1 MISRY
6 DIVVT
11 FDDTFS
17 SEIIWYQRWWH
28 WFIVAGRT
36 CTTSCSLGRSQLVP
50 APLLPPQLTPT
61 PSLTFLQ
68 VSTTHFL
75 QMISQDLR
83 RLGFSLGTGPLVNT
97 EWAMLM
103 YCLID
108 LRTATNRQIASASKK
123 PVCQVSWVQEGVPII
138 FDQARLDWEGDR
150 SWLVLREMGGE
161 VSKSAEPLF
170 HSQQCSET
178 AFPTLPCIS
187 TG

>member
-1 MISRY
+1 MLSH
-6 DIVVT
+6 

-17 SEIIWYQRWWH
+17 SEIIWYQRWCH

-75 QMISQDLR
+75 QRISQDLR
-83 RLGFSLGTGPLVNT
+83 QLGISLGTGALVNT

-123 PVCQVSWVQEGVPII
+123 PVCQVILKLGKRGGPYNFRSGTLGLRGGQE
-138 FDQARLDWEGDR
+138 
-150 SWLVLREMGGE
+150 LVSFERNGGWGFKIGWAAL
-161 VSKSAEPLF
+161 S
-170 HSQQCSET
+170 
-178 AFPTLPCIS
+178 
-187 TG
+187 